1 MRCIYNNNYTP
12 FQTIVNT
19 FFKMYNK
26 FKKVGELRRFNIM
39 NYIQKIVEIRKEKN
53 ISQADMAKILNTTQQ
68 QISKYENEIQELPVR
83 HLIAIAKALNVSID
97 YLVGLNEKKN

>member
-1 MRCIYNNNYTP
+1 
-12 FQTIVNT
+12 
-19 FFKMYNK
+19 
-26 FKKVGELRRFNIM
+26 M